1 MVPEGKHS
9 NIFFTGGAQK
19 RVYQLA
25 VHFASLGQDIFLG
38 SDDRTNALIIRDLI
52 NRGVKFIPLKFRGNL
67 LQNVFCVYK
76 LYKIARQKKID
87 IIHCNDRKTAIF
99 AFLVSKVLKIK
110 MVYTARSAFTDK
122 KFTRFFWG
130 KNIIAVSY
138 GVKEN
143 LINSFKI
150 KAERITVIYNGGEIN
165 MPSPEEIKE
174 IREEYHL
181 SENKRVI
188 VFVGRL
194 KKEKGLFYL
203 LDAIKLVAHVFP
215 EIVLLIVGDGKLR
228 ADLEKRTNELSLNN
242 NILFC
247 GYQKNVEA
255 YYGVAEFTILPSLWE
270 GLPGSAIESI
280 MLGKTVI
287 STDVG
292 GIPEIIQD
300 GINGYIVPPKDSEL
314 LAKKIIEMLSNTQ
327 IIKYMSRECIRI
339 AHAKFTLSKMME
351 NYNNYYRRLIK

>member
-1 MVPEGKHS
+1 
-9 NIFFTGGAQK
+9 
-19 RVYQLA
+19 
-25 VHFASLGQDIFLG
+25 
-38 SDDRTNALIIRDLI
+38 
-52 NRGVKFIPLKFRGNL
+52 
-67 LQNVFCVYK
+67 
-76 LYKIARQKKID
+76 
-87 IIHCNDRKTAIF
+87 
-99 AFLVSKVLKIK
+99 
-110 MVYTARSAFTDK
+110 
-122 KFTRFFWG
+122 
-130 KNIIAVSY
+130 
-138 GVKEN
+138 
-143 LINSFKI
+143 
-150 KAERITVIYNGGEIN
+150 
-165 MPSPEEIKE
+165 MPSPEEIKK
-174 IREEYHL
+174 IREEYQL

-194 KKEKGLFYL
+194 KEEKGLFYL
-203 LDAIKLVAHVFP
+203 FDAMKLVAHVFP